1 MVRHSDPSS
10 NAFSAASTATS
21 TSAASDSATWQMIS
35 PVEGSST
42 GNVLPD
48 TAGTK
53 VLLMNNCVCRGWTGL
68 VVEVVEVVEVVVE
81 DEEDTK
87 VFALLEEDDLDV
99 AALFFGMIGERGGA
113 GGALV

>member
-10 NAFSAASTATS
+10 NAFSAASTASS

-68 VVEVVEVVEVVVE
+68 VVEVVEVVE

>member
-1 MVRHSDPSS
+1 M
-10 NAFSAASTATS
+10 
-21 TSAASDSATWQMIS
+21 
-35 PVEGSST
+35 
-42 GNVLPD
+42 
-48 TAGTK
+48 
-53 VLLMNNCVCRGWTGL
+53 
-68 VVEVVEVVEVVVE
+68 VEVVEVVEVVVE